1 VVNVVNAHVFNFTFA
16 SRTNAR
22 FSENWFVREIV
33 SQRNNFFLQKGTLT
47 TLEDILNDRNDK
59 L

>member
-33 SQRNNFFLQKGTLT
+33 SQRNFFLQKGTLT